1 MTNDEK
7 IEQIQIMLGDD
18 FEPKVLNVYLRQAKQ
33 QILNKRFPYG
43 YEPEQEIEP
52 QYEQLQIELA
62 IVLFN
67 ERGAEGQSSHNENGV
82 SRSWRT
88 KDQIMNDV
96 VPYASVL

>member
-7 IEQIQIMLGDD
+7 IEQMQIELGDD
-18 FEPKVLNVYLRQAKQ
+18 FDTKTLNVYLRKAKDS
-33 QILNKRFPYG
+33 ILKKRFPFG
-43 YEPEQEIEP
+43 YSLDQEIEP

-67 ERGAEGQSSHNENGV
+67 ERGAEGQKTHKENGV
-82 SRSWRT
+82 DRSWRT
-88 KDQIMNDV
+88 KEEILFDV